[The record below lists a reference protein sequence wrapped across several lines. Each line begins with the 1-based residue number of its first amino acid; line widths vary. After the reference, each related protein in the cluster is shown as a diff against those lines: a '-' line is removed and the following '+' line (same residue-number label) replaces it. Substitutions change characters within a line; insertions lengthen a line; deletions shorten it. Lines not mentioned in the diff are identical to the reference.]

1 MSDGHF
7 NRALLP
13 KNDLAA
19 GLLAGKAQMR
29 AKATEAFAQI
39 LEESLPDL
47 SEAERNRLRDR
58 FQQLLR

>member
-13 KNDLAA
+13 KNDLSA
-19 GLLAGKAQMR
+19 GLRAGKAQMR

-39 LEESLPDL
+39 LEENLPTL
-47 SEAERNRLRDR
+47 SEAEREQLRSR